1 MNKLIKSIVMGAAA
15 SSLLMTSLVQ
25 ADTKV
30 AVVNFQEVMGKIPQ
44 TADFMATLE
53 AEIKDDKAIIT
64 QLEKDIKY
72 YQEKIKRDAMTL
84 NAKQKTELE
93 TKISDLFRDYQT
105 KGKAL
110 NDRIAARQNAE
121 TNKLV
126 GVIRQVVDKIAAKK
140 EYDLVV
146 EQKSV
151 IFLKPELNITQD
163 VIEQVSK
170 LK

>member
-1 MNKLIKSIVMGAAA
+1 MIKSIVIGAAA
-15 SSLLMTSLVQ
+15 SSLLTASLVQ
-25 ADTKV
+25 ADTKI
-30 AVVNFQEVMGKIPQ
+30 AVVSFQEIMGKIPQ
-44 TADFMATLE
+44 TAIFMSGLE

-72 YQEKIKRDAMTL
+72 YQEKKQRDSSLMTS
-84 NAKQKTELE
+84 QEKTDLDA
-93 TKISDLFRDYQT
+93 KISGLFQDYQV

-110 NDRIAARQNAE
+110 NDRISARQNEE

-126 GVIRQVVDKIAAKK
+126 TIVRKVIDGIAAKK
-140 EYDLVV
+140 DYDLVL
-146 EQKSV
+146 EQKSTV
-151 IFLKPELNITQD
+151 YLNPELNITAE